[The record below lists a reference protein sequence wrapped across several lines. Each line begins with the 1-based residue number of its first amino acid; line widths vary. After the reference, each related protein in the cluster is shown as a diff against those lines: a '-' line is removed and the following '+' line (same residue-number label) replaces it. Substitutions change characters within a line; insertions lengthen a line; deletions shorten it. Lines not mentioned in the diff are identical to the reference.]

1 MIKKMF
7 KIKSGQVAIMLVLI
21 VTILSTITTAAVA
34 LAISTTRDT
43 TTLTLGER
51 ALVVAESGAE
61 NAILR
66 ILRDPTYSG
75 ENSLPIGP
83 GSATITV
90 VGSSPIVI
98 TSTGAIG
105 DMIRTVQVNVSTI
118 NGKLT
123 VVSWQEI

>member
-98 TSTGAIG
+98 TSTGTIG